1 MSAVSIRL
9 STDLATVECEGC
21 GHSTCVPTRD
31 RSHLLTELRGF
42 LQSHG
47 RCRRVMTGEVRAGR
61 RP

>member
-9 STDLATVECEGC
+9 STELATVECEGC
-21 GHSTCVPTRD
+21 GHSTRVPTSD
-31 RSHLLTELRGF
+31 RRQLLTELRGF

-47 RCRRVMTGEVRAGR
+47 RCRQAPAGEVRGGR